1 MGYKVRDYRLKA
13 LMSQEELSQKSGV
26 SRVAISNIERGKVQ
40 YVSSKTLTALASALG
55 VKIDDI
61 IFEESV

>member
-13 LMSQEELSQKSGV
+13 LMSQEELSQKSGI